1 MVNETGGYL
10 TFAEQLRILFEMRQH
25 PQRRTYTLQDVSQE
39 TGIALATLSQ
49 MRTGKIRNPQ
59 LNTVREIARFFA
71 VPLRYFETTS
81 AEECYAILAGG
92 AEAPAPALNEIAFR
106 ATHLSPQAQ
115 QDILRIIKWVQVAEQ
130 NLGEGEQLPPLPGLG
145 QGMD

>member
-1 MVNETGGYL
+1 MPEVTDQYL
-10 TFAEQLRILFEMRQH
+10 PFSEQLRILFEVRQH
-25 PQRRTYTLQDVSQE
+25 VEGRNYTLQEVSGG

-59 LNTVREIARFFA
+59 LNTVREIAHFFD
-71 VPLRYFETTS
+71 VPLRYFETIST
-81 AEECYAILAGG
+81 EECYAILAGN
-92 AEAPAPALNEIAFR
+92 AETPAPPLNEIAFR

-115 QDILRIIKWVQVAEQ
+115 QDILRIIKWVQVAEKS
-130 NLGEGEQLPPLPGLG
+130 LGEGEQLPPLPGLG